1 MSCALFAAYPVSF
14 SSIRSS
20 HRCPKRVRGQPAPHQ
35 TYASSR
41 QEACT
46 WCCVPPSVF
55 PVSKRPNSPEAA
67 STRLP
72 ARASLPSPEKGHSAL
87 RLDRQ
92 DCLISTGETW
102 PKAPALPRQPFN
114 RPGFDGRE
122 QMTAEKN
129 PKTPLASPKVLWQKP
144 PHSGRH
150 R

>member
-1 MSCALFAAYPVSF
+1 MVCRLPCQLQQ
-14 SSIRSS
+14 
-20 HRCPKRVRGQPAPHQ
+20 H
-35 TYASSR
+35 
-41 QEACT
+41 
-46 WCCVPPSVF
+46 SVF
-55 PVSKRPNSPEAA
+55 P
-67 STRLP
+67 
-72 ARASLPSPEKGHSAL
+72 SLPKTCPRPGCTPSDITLIAPRSLHTVLCPAFSLPCSQTSDFPGRCFHTPFGEGLSPLSRKGQSAL

-92 DCLISTGETW
+92 DCLISTGETG

-129 PKTPLASPKVLWQKP
+129 PKTLLASPKVLWQKP